1 MVLLVPRTGSLIMSG
16 HSIQPTAEIVEANFC
31 DVDFDKILNTE
42 LFDFDRTA
50 TSAAWIQEV
59 EDASH
64 HYDHD
69 DDDDD
74 DDDDE
79 HESLLVFLSQQNLVE
94 GEIDKILEKS

>member
-1 MVLLVPRTGSLIMSG
+1 M
-16 HSIQPTAEIVEANFC
+16 
-31 DVDFDKILNTE
+31 DFDKILNPE

-94 GEIDKILEKS
+94 GESDKILEKS

>member
-1 MVLLVPRTGSLIMSG
+1 MVLFVPRTDSLIMSG
-16 HSIQPTAEIVEANFC
+16 HSIQPTAEIVETNFC

-74 DDDDE
+74 DDDE

-94 GEIDKILEKS
+94 DESDKILEKS